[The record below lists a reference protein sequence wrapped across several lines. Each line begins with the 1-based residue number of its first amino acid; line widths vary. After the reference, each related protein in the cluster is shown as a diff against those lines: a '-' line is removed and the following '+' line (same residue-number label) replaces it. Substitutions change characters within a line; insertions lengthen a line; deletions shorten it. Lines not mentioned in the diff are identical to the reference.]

1 MSFCPDM
8 EPMIPSDNA
17 IEGSALPELAL
28 ELERR
33 SARLAG
39 QIAPA
44 TADTIEAHMR
54 VINSYYSNL
63 IEGNRTHPRDI
74 RRAMAGDYSEDPAK
88 RDLQLESVAH
98 IDVQRQLAAQPIA
111 PHALTA
117 ASTLSHLHAL
127 FYGQL
132 PETLRQVHTPSGD
145 RTLKVTPGV
154 FRKKGEEVAVGQ
166 HLPPPGDKL
175 PDYLARF
182 EQAYRLDRL
191 QGQKRVIAAM
201 AAHHRLAWIHP
212 FPDGN
217 GRVTRLH
224 TDAFLK
230 AIGLGACGVWSLSR
244 GLARNSIEYKARLAR
259 ADESRRGDRDGRG
272 ALSESGLV
280 DFVDYMLRTAL
291 DQVNYMD
298 TLLNLT
304 GMMQRIR
311 TYVLRRGDGLIP
323 GMAPL
328 RSEAGRILE
337 RAFLTGEL
345 QRQEAYE
352 VSGLS
357 ESVTR
362 KLLQQ
367 LKEEGLLVETTH
379 RSPLRW
385 AIPEH
390 AESYYFPELTPA

>member
-8 EPMIPSDNA
+8 EPMFPSDRA
-17 IEGSALPELAL
+17 IEASALPSLAL
-28 ELERR
+28 ELERQ

-39 QIAPA
+39 QISPV
-44 TADTIEAHMR
+44 TADVIETHMR

-74 RRAMAGDYSEDPAK
+74 RRAMEGDYSEDPAK

-98 IDVQRQLAAQPIA
+98 IEVQKVLAADPITSQS
-111 PHALTA
+111 LMTA
-117 ASTLSHLHAL
+117 DTLSRIHLL
-127 FYGQL
+127 FYKQL
-132 PETLRQVHTPSGD
+132 PETLRQVRNPDGD
-145 RTLKVTPGV
+145 RILMVTPGQ
-154 FRKKGEEVAVGQ
+154 FRQPGEEVAVGR
-166 HLPPPGDKL
+166 HLPPLGEKL

-182 EQAYRLDRL
+182 QEAYRLDRL
-191 QGQKRVIAAM
+191 HGQKQVIAAM
-201 AAHHRLAWIHP
+201 ASHHRLAWIHP

-217 GRVTRLH
+217 GRVIRLH
-224 TDAFLK
+224 TDAFLR
-230 AIGLGACGVWSLSR
+230 AIGLGACGVWCLSR
-244 GLARNSIEYKARLAR
+244 GLARSSVEYKARLAR

-280 DFVDYMLRTAL
+280 EFVEYMLRTAL
-291 DQVNYMD
+291 GQVSYMEQ
-298 TLLNLT
+298 LLNLA

-311 TYVLRRGDGLIP
+311 AYVSRRGDGLVP
-323 GMAPL
+323 GMGPL
-328 RSEAGRILE
+328 RVEAGRILE
-337 RAFLTGEL
+337 RAFLMGEIA
-345 QRQEAYE
+345 RQEAFE
-352 VSGLS
+352 VSGLG

-367 LKEEGLLVETTH
+367 LKEEGLLTEQTH

-390 AESYYFPELTPA
+390 AESYYFPELAPV

>member
-1 MSFCPDM
+1 MSICPDM
-8 EPMIPSDNA
+8 EPMIPSDRA
-17 IEGSALPELAL
+17 IESSGLPALALAL
-28 ELERR
+28 ERQ

-39 QIAPA
+39 QIAPV
-44 TADTIEAHMR
+44 TGSVIEAHMR

-74 RRAMAGDYSEDPAK
+74 RRAMKGDYSKDPAR
-88 RDLQLESVAH
+88 RDLQMESVAH
-98 IDVQRQLAAQPIA
+98 IGVQKMLAEEPISPQVLMSA
-111 PHALTA
+111 G
-117 ASTLSHLHAL
+117 TLSHIHNL
-127 FYGQL
+127 FYSQL
-132 PETLRQVHTPSGD
+132 PDTLRQVRNPAGD
-145 RTLKVTPGV
+145 RMLMVIPGR
-154 FRKKGEEVAVGQ
+154 FRQRGEDVSVGQ
-166 HLPPPGDKL
+166 HVPPPGEDL
-175 PDYLARF
+175 PAYLSRF
-182 EQAYRLDRL
+182 EAAYRLDRL
-191 QGQKRVIAAM
+191 QGQKQVIAAM

-217 GRVTRLH
+217 GRVIRLH

-230 AIGLGACGVWSLSR
+230 TIGLGACGIWCLSR
-244 GLARNSIEYKARLAR
+244 GLARSSVEYKARLAR

-280 DFVDYMLRTAL
+280 EFVEYMLRTAL
-291 DQVNYMD
+291 DQVSYMES
-298 TLLNLT
+298 LLDLP

-311 TYVLRRGDGLIP
+311 AYVARRGEGLIP
-323 GMAPL
+323 GMVSL
-328 RSEAGRILE
+328 RPEAGRILE
-337 RAFLTGEL
+337 RAFLMGEIA
-345 QRQEAYE
+345 RQEAFE

-367 LKEEGLLVETTH
+367 IKAEGLLTEESH

-390 AESYYFPELTPA
+390 AEPYYFPELTPA